1 MRRDIR
7 KFCVPELY
15 RGDVIQKDV
24 VQEADKQVQMVL
36 EQALERPVAGQVKV
50 FRRGLALSGQL
61 GFYRTIVDGWI
72 IRIILNDDIQCI
84 KRASLDWLN
93 LRQVVLWLIFRG
105 LSPITN

>member
-36 EQALERPVAGQVKV
+36 EQALERPVAGQV
-50 FRRGLALSGQL
+50 RSGQGIPAWL
-61 GFYRTIVDGWI
+61 GVVRPTRLLPDSCRWVNNTNN
-72 IRIILNDDIQCI
+72 L
-84 KRASLDWLN
+84 KR
-93 LRQVVLWLIFRG
+93 
-105 LSPITN
+105 